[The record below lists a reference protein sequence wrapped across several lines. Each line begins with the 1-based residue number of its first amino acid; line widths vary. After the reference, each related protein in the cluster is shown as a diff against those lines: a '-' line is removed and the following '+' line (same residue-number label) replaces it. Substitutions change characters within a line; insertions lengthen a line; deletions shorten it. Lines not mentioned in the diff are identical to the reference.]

1 MKRKRGRLSLRP
13 ALTSNR
19 PRKGAA
25 QLKPGDGLHGLWPGA
40 ANRPRKGAAQLK
52 LYQIDGNPLAG
63 NALTAPER
71 GRHN

>member
-1 MKRKRGRLSLRP
+1 MKAFDCDAVRNGYSP
-13 ALTSNR
+13 NR

-25 QLKPGDGLHGLWPGA
+25 QLKVGHQAGDVGVGD

-52 LYQIDGNPLAG
+52 DPVVVQPPQQVRE
-63 NALTAPER
+63 LTAPER